1 MRIQEANFE
10 AHLFLFRIS
19 DYSPPLF
26 HAHSILSKQKK
37 APAFRRQD
45 DAFGQQELPIYLKLS
60 AFCTFPYCFLRSK
73 LKVVGVKVGRGTF
86 VSPIL
91 SNTFWAVMANFMRPS
106 ATL

>member
-1 MRIQEANFE
+1 MPPI
-10 AHLFLFRIS
+10 LFTTMQTESFLVQIFLII
-19 DYSPPLF
+19 PPS
-26 HAHSILSKQKK
+26 HAHCILSKQKK

-73 LKVVGVKVGRGTF
+73 LKVMGAKLGRGTF
-86 VSPIL
+86 ISPIL